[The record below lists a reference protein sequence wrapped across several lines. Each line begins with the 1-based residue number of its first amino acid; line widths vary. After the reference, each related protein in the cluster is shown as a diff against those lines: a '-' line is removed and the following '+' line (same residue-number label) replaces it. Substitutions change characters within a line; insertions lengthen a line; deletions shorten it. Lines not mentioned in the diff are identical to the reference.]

1 MVAPPVLNKPVVSES
16 RPGQSIIKGVQA
28 SGDTANFKWI
38 AKNIMDQLEI
48 NNEMCE
54 KSTAEVGLKISI

>member
-48 NNEMCE
+48 NN
-54 KSTAEVGLKISI
+54 